1 MPYIRQIER
10 DALDS
15 KVDEISTIVEHD
27 GQLNYIIT
35 RLCHNWIIKVG
46 KRYTRLNQVIGV
58 LHCAAMEFYR
68 QLASP
73 YEDIKKA
80 ENGSVS
86 ELDREKKD
94 E

>member
-10 DALDS
+10 NILDPII
-15 KVDEISTIVEHD
+15 DEISTVVEHD

-68 QLASP
+68 QLAVP
-73 YEDIKKA
+73 YEDIKKK
-80 ENGSVS
+80 ENGAVS
-86 ELDREKKD
+86 RLDKEDK
-94 E
+94 

>member
-10 DALDS
+10 NALDS
-15 KVDEISTIVEHD
+15 KIDEISTIVEHD

-46 KRYTRLNQVIGV
+46 KKYTRLNQVIGV

-68 QLASP
+68 QLAAP
-73 YEDIKKA
+73 YEREKHKL
-80 ENGSVS
+80 NGNIS
-86 ELDREKKD
+86 ELDKNGE
-94 E
+94 

>member
-10 DALDS
+10 ENLIPHIDELS
-15 KVDEISTIVEHD
+15 KMIEHD
-27 GQLNYIIT
+27 GMLNYTIT

-46 KRYTRLNQVIGV
+46 KKYTRLNQVIGV
-58 LHCAAMEFYR
+58 LQCASMEFYR

-80 ENGSVS
+80 ENGPVS
-86 ELDREKKD
+86 KLDKEK